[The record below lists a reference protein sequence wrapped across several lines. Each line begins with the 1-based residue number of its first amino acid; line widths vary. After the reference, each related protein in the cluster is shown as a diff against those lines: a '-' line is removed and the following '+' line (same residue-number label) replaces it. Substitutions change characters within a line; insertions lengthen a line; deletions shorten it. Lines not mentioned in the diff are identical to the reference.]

1 MGATR
6 VVRAF
11 GFAADFF
18 AGLAFAFDVDFGFD
32 LEVPFFFTARARFA
46 RVDFVFA
53 MLLR

>member
-1 MGATR
+1 VR

-11 GFAADFF
+11 GFAPAFF
-18 AGLAFAFDVDFGFD
+18 AAFFASLAFDVDFGFG